1 MPLSFRTLAILAAAI
16 CLALAAVLLFA
27 PRLLLSLW
35 DVQYTY
41 PVGLVARRAAALFLG
56 IGVMLFLARNAEP
69 SVSRLALSRGLAVGC
84 LALAVLGCMEFFTGH
99 AGIGILSAVLVEVVL
114 ACGLLVTARKQ

>member
-1 MPLSFRTLAILAAAI
+1 MPLSFRTIAILAAAI
-16 CLALAAVLLFA
+16 CFVLAAVWLCA
-27 PRLLLSLW
+27 PGLLLALW

-41 PVGLVARRAAALFLG
+41 PTGLIARRAAALFLG
-56 IGVMLFLARNAEP
+56 IGVMLFLARNAAP
-69 SVSRLALSRGLAVGC
+69 SVSRFALSQGLAVGC

-114 ACGLLVTARKQ
+114 AGGLLVTVRK